1 MARFKLAEN
10 TSLKDLGHAV
20 VAAAKAFYEAN
31 GSLSDQSKTEIECG
45 IRNCLDTSGKQVNFH
60 FHYDK
65 TSDDTTTGEKITDLH
80 IVIPDLSGK
89 AREAPFDTTPF
100 DLADVAAE
108 SIGYVVI
115 MGCGD

>member
-1 MARFKLAEN
+1 MARFKLAGN
-10 TSLKDLGHAV
+10 TNLKDLGHSV
-20 VAAAKAFYEAN
+20 VAAAKAFHDADGN
-31 GSLSDQSKTEIECG
+31 LSNQIKTEIESE
-45 IRNCLDTSGKQVNFH
+45 IKKCLDTSGKQVNFH

-65 TSDDTTTGEKITDLH
+65 TSDDTTTGEKIADLH

-89 AREAPFDTTPF
+89 ARQERFDVTPF